1 MMDRTL
7 KALSLTLSY
16 PTAELQE
23 AMPEIG
29 AILATAPRLSVPTR
43 QALQRLTHDIG
54 QGDLFDVQES
64 YVMLFDR
71 SRTLSLNLFE
81 HVHGESR
88 DRGGAMVSLIETYRA
103 AGFEPAT
110 TELPDH
116 LPVLLEFLSTR
127 PFAEVQETLADA
139 AHIFDALCTRLV
151 RRESRYDAAFAAL
164 SQLANVQ
171 VDADALAGMLAQPD
185 DDPTRRRLGRDRSHL
200 RPRPQRWLP
209 AGPRHAGTDGHTRT
223 FPETGPRPNE
233 QERMTCSKVST
244 STSSSSGS
252 CLMSR

>member
-16 PTAELQE
+16 PSANLQD

-29 AILATAPRLSVPTR
+29 AVLAADPRIAPDTR
-43 QALQRLTHDIG
+43 KALHKLAGDLG
-54 QGDLFDVQES
+54 QGDLFDIQES

-88 DRGGAMVSLIETYRA
+88 DRGAAMVSLIETYREG
-103 AGFEPAT
+103 GFEPAT

-127 PFAEVQETLADA
+127 PAAEAQDTLADA
-139 AHIFDALCTRLV
+139 AHIFDALITRLA
-151 RRESRYDAAFAAL
+151 RRESGYGAVFAAL
-164 SQLANVQ
+164 SQLAGAQ
-171 VDADALAGMLAQPD
+171 SDADAVAGMLAEPD
-185 DDPTRRRLGRDRSHL
+185 DDPTDLEALDAVWEETEVTFGPDPNAGCPQVRDMLALMDKPTQAPNLNRS
-200 RPRPQRWLP
+200 
-209 AGPRHAGTDGHTRT
+209 A
-223 FPETGPRPNE
+223 
-233 QERMTCSKVST
+233 
-244 STSSSSGS
+244 
-252 CLMSR
+252 

>member
-16 PTAELQE
+16 PSRELQA
-23 AMPEIG
+23 AMPDIG
-29 AILATAPRLSVPTR
+29 AILGTDPRIAEGTR
-43 QALQRLTHDIG
+43 AALRGLAEALG

-103 AGFEPAT
+103 GGFEPAT

-127 PFAEVQETLADA
+127 PFAEVQDTLADA
-139 AHIFDALCTRLV
+139 AHIFDALATRLV
-151 RRESRYDAAFAAL
+151 RRESGYAAAFAAL
-164 SQLANVQ
+164 SQLAGAQ
-171 VDADALAGMLAQPD
+171 ADAGTVAEMLAQPD
-185 DDPTRRRLGRDRSHL
+185 DDPTDLAALDAVWEETEVTFGPDPNAGCPQVRDML
-200 RPRPQRWLP
+200 AAMDRPAPKSMNRC
-209 AGPRHAGTDGHTRT
+209 A
-223 FPETGPRPNE
+223 
-233 QERMTCSKVST
+233 
-244 STSSSSGS
+244 
-252 CLMSR
+252 

>member
-1 MMDRTL
+1 MLDRTL

-16 PTAELQE
+16 PTAELQA

-29 AILATAPRLSVPTR
+29 AILAADPRLTAATR
-43 QALQRLTHDIG
+43 AALQRLSHDLG

-139 AHIFDALCTRLV
+139 AHIFDALGTRLV
-151 RRESRYDAAFAAL
+151 RRTSRYDAAFAAL

-171 VDADALAGMLAQPD
+171 VNADALAGMLAQPD
-185 DDPTRRRLGRDRSHL
+185 DDPTDLEALDAVWEETEVTFGPDPNAGCPQVRDMLALMDTPAPSLKPAPAPMNRS
-200 RPRPQRWLP
+200 
-209 AGPRHAGTDGHTRT
+209 A
-223 FPETGPRPNE
+223 
-233 QERMTCSKVST
+233 
-244 STSSSSGS
+244 
-252 CLMSR
+252 